1 MSGTQSAVKYSKDFE
16 VPADFPEILR
26 NLTREILR
34 ENPTNI
40 DKFGMYPIAVSS
52 RYTAIFTL
60 FPFQYLRIRLFHQSI
75 YIIILFNS
83 TRLFC
88 EAISVEKW

>member
-1 MSGTQSAVKYSKDFE
+1 MNSNGGNQSAVKYSKDFE

-40 DKFGMYPIAVSS
+40 EKFGMY
-52 RYTAIFTL
+52 
-60 FPFQYLRIRLFHQSI
+60 SI
-75 YIIILFNS
+75 TILS
-83 TRLFC
+83 
-88 EAISVEKW
+88 